1 MYLTAQ
7 HVASS
12 AGRGEGINA
21 FYYAHG
27 NLTWMALPP
36 VGIPD
41 QNPGVLQYQTI
52 TVPAGGNRVRS
63 YLDIVIPDE
72 APWTEIRQSFMTFI
86 SESRRQPFPWQAV
99 VGRTLFRIGIESS
112 LVNQWHREIA
122 DLYRAAQSV
131 RIGG

>member
-1 MYLTAQ
+1 MYFTAQ
-7 HVASS
+7 HVVSS

-27 NLTWMALPP
+27 PFTWMAFPP
-36 VGIPD
+36 PGIPE

-52 TVPAGGNRVRS
+52 VVPAGGNRVRS
-63 YLDIVIPDE
+63 YLDIVTPDE
-72 APWTEIRQSFMTFI
+72 ATWTEIRQAFSTFV
-86 SESRRQPFPWQAV
+86 SGNQRRPFPWEAV
-99 VGRTLFRIGIESS
+99 VGRTLFRIGMESS
-112 LVNQWHREIA
+112 LVNRWHFEIA